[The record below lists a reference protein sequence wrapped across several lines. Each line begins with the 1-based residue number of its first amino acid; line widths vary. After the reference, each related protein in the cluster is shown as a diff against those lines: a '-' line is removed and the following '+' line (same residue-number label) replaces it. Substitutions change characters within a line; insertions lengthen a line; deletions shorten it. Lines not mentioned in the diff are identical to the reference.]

1 MSTTIDAEVAATV
14 QPAAIERIVARGD
27 TPPSPSPVFGVS
39 PGPGDPVPFTA
50 TYPLVG
56 DLTGTVS
63 VVGSIFIDTA
73 AGTFTQFE
81 TIGTF
86 SGSLEGVGSGTLI
99 FTTTVPETPIV
110 GAETVE
116 SGTVS
121 DGTGALAGFEGTI
134 ENRFTFDGDG
144 QPVGTYT
151 VTLERTR

>member
-1 MSTTIDAEVAATV
+1 M
-14 QPAAIERIVARGD
+14 ARGD
-27 TPPSPSPVFGVS
+27 LPPSPSPVFGAS
-39 PGPGDPVPFTA
+39 SGPGDPLPFTA
-50 TYPLVG
+50 TYQLVG

-63 VVGSIFIDTA
+63 VVGSMLIDTD

-86 SGSLEGVGSGTLI
+86 SGSLAGVGRGTLI
-99 FTTTVPETPIV
+99 LTTTVPESPIV

-121 DGTGALAGFEGTI
+121 DGTGALTGFEGTI
-134 ENRFTFDGDG
+134 ESRFTFDDDG

-151 VTLERTR
+151 VTVQRTR